1 MRGRRRSRRSWDYS
15 KVPGIT
21 AQGTWDYSSGGFP
34 PGLDFDA
41 FQSNGCVDS
50 DDDDETG
57 KAVDERPY
65 GQRWSSPF
73 SYTGMTLGEQREC
86 DSTMGKKRWCFMHLK
101 QSHIQSKSGYDDDKM
116 CPLSGRLVTPMRS
129 EKCGHVYNTD
139 VLGYWRGGPRRCCA
153 PGCKAM
159 LSVFDFGRF
168 KGTSSTVW
176 RREEGRLCRVGGR
189 VRGSY
194 GEAPELVRQLAHG
207 VIGSNAVE
215 DSFARKALKAARV
228 ALPEERWVFLW

>member
-1 MRGRRRSRRSWDYS
+1 MVFGILPH
-15 KVPGIT
+15 PG
-21 AQGTWDYSSGGFP
+21 
-34 PGLDFDA
+34 
-41 FQSNGCVDS
+41 
-50 DDDDETG
+50 
-57 KAVDERPY
+57 
-65 GQRWSSPF
+65 
-73 SYTGMTLGEQREC
+73 
-86 DSTMGKKRWCFMHLK
+86 
-101 QSHIQSKSGYDDDKM
+101 
-116 CPLSGRLVTPMRS
+116 
-129 EKCGHVYNTD
+129 YNTD
-139 VLGYWRGGPRRCCA
+139 MLGYWRDGPRRCCA

-207 VIGSNAVE
+207 NIGSNAVE
-215 DSFARKALKAARV
+215 DNFARKALKAARG